1 MNPFVFKTS
10 ARPQFVRALVVVATC
25 ALLTSCRVDSVVT
38 LDVEPD
44 GSGTLAIVTT
54 ADAEV
59 VAKYPN
65 LASELS
71 FEDARAAGWSVS
83 DVATTPEGAMQVRV
97 AHNFVNPEE
106 ATDLLGQLSSEF
118 GPFKDLVLTRT
129 GKDTDSTWNL
139 VGKLQVNDG
148 LKAFADPQLLT
159 TIGASPF
166 QATLANS
173 GLDIGQAVGV
183 TFNLKLPGEIESTTG
198 ISKFGTVQWNAAFD
212 GSTQDLTTTT
222 QNTAVA
228 ATIARIF
235 SPLLRWILILW
246 IVGMAA
252 FSAFVALWRYR
263 PHRRTPTL

>member
-1 MNPFVFKTS
+1 MNPLVFKTS
-10 ARPQFVRALVVVATC
+10 ARHKLARALVVVATC
-25 ALLTSCRVDSVVT
+25 ALLTSCRFDSIVT

-71 FEDARAAGWSVS
+71 FDDAKAAGWSVS

-97 AHNFVNPEE
+97 AHHFVNPEE

-148 LKAFADPQLLT
+148 LKAFSDPQLLT
-159 TIGASPF
+159 TIGATPF
-166 QATLANS
+166 QATLTNS

-263 PHRRTPTL
+263 RHRRTPTL

>member
-1 MNPFVFKTS
+1 VNPLVFKTS

-97 AHNFVNPEE
+97 AHHFVNPEE

-198 ISKFGTVQWNAAFD
+198 IFKFGTVQWNAAFD

-263 PHRRTPTL
+263 RHRRTPTL

>member
-1 MNPFVFKTS
+1 MNPLVFKTS
-10 ARPQFVRALVVVATC
+10 ARHKLARALVVVATC

-71 FEDARAAGWSVS
+71 FDDAKAAGWSVS

-198 ISKFGTVQWNAAFD
+198 IFKFGTVQWNAAFD

-263 PHRRTPTL
+263 RHRRTPTL

>member
-1 MNPFVFKTS
+1 VNPLVFKTS

-97 AHNFVNPEE
+97 AHHFVNPEE

-198 ISKFGTVQWNAAFD
+198 IFKFGTVQWNAAFD

-235 SPLLRWILILW
+235 SPLLRWILISW

-263 PHRRTPTL
+263 RHRRTPTL

>member
-1 MNPFVFKTS
+1 MNPLVFKTS

-97 AHNFVNPEE
+97 AHHFVNPEE

-198 ISKFGTVQWNAAFD
+198 IFKFGTVQWNAAFD

-263 PHRRTPTL
+263 RHRRTPTL

>member
-1 MNPFVFKTS
+1 VNPLVFKTS
-10 ARPQFVRALVVVATC
+10 ARSRLVRALVAVATC

-38 LDVEPD
+38 LDVEPN

-65 LASELS
+65 LAAELS
-71 FEDARAAGWSVS
+71 FDDAKAAGWSVS
-83 DVATTPEGAMQVRV
+83 DVATTPEGA

-106 ATDLLGQLSSEF
+106 ATALLGQLSSEF
-118 GPFKDLVLTRT
+118 GPFKGLALTRS

-139 VGKLQVNDG
+139 VGQLQVNDG
-148 LKAFADPQLLT
+148 LNAFADPQLLT
-159 TIGASPF
+159 TIGATPF

-183 TFNLKLPGEIESTTG
+183 TFNLKLPGKVEATTG
-198 ISKFGTVQWNAAFD
+198 ISKFGTLQWNVAFD
-212 GSTQDLTTTT
+212 GSTQDLATTT

-235 SPLLRWILILW
+235 SPLLRWMLILW
-246 IVGMAA
+246 IVGMAG
-252 FSAFVALWRYR
+252 FSAFVAFWRYR
-263 PHRRTPTL
+263 RHRRTPTL

>member
-1 MNPFVFKTS
+1 MNPLVFKTS
-10 ARPQFVRALVVVATC
+10 ARHKLARALVVVATC

-71 FEDARAAGWSVS
+71 FEDAKAAGWSVS

-97 AHNFVNPEE
+97 AHHFVNPEE

-198 ISKFGTVQWNAAFD
+198 IFKFGTVQWNAAFD

-263 PHRRTPTL
+263 RHRRTPTL

>member
-1 MNPFVFKTS
+1 MNPLVFKTS

-71 FEDARAAGWSVS
+71 FEDAKAAGWSVS

-97 AHNFVNPEE
+97 AHHFVNPEE

-183 TFNLKLPGEIESTTG
+183 TFNLKLPGEIKSTTG

-263 PHRRTPTL
+263 RHRRTPTL

>member
-1 MNPFVFKTS
+1 M
-10 ARPQFVRALVVVATC
+10 RALVVVATC

-71 FEDARAAGWSVS
+71 FDDAKAAGWSVS

-97 AHNFVNPEE
+97 AHHFVNPEE

-198 ISKFGTVQWNAAFD
+198 IFKFGTVQWNAAFD

-263 PHRRTPTL
+263 RHRRTPTL

>member
-1 MNPFVFKTS
+1 MNPLVFKTS

-71 FEDARAAGWSVS
+71 FEDAKAAGWSVS
-83 DVATTPEGAMQVRV
+83 DVATTSEGAMQVRV
-97 AHNFVNPEE
+97 AHHFVNPEE

-198 ISKFGTVQWNAAFD
+198 IFKFGTVQWNAAFD

-263 PHRRTPTL
+263 RHRRTPTL

>member
-1 MNPFVFKTS
+1 MNPLVFKTS
-10 ARPQFVRALVVVATC
+10 ARHKFVRALVVVATC

-198 ISKFGTVQWNAAFD
+198 IFKFGTVQWNAAFD

-263 PHRRTPTL
+263 RHRRTPTL

>member
-1 MNPFVFKTS
+1 VNPLVFKTS

-71 FEDARAAGWSVS
+71 FDDAKAAGWSVS
-83 DVATTPEGAMQVRV
+83 DVATSPEGAMQVRV
-97 AHNFVNPEE
+97 AHHFVNPEE

-198 ISKFGTVQWNAAFD
+198 IFKFGTVQWNAAFD

-263 PHRRTPTL
+263 RHRRTPTL

>member
-1 MNPFVFKTS
+1 MNPLVCKTS
-10 ARPQFVRALVVVATC
+10 ARPKFVRALVAVATC
-25 ALLTSCRVDSVVT
+25 VLLTSCRVDSVVT
-38 LDVEPD
+38 LDVEPN

-71 FEDARAAGWSVS
+71 FEDAKAAGWSVS

-97 AHNFVNPEE
+97 AHNFANPEE
-106 ATDLLGQLSSEF
+106 ATALLAQLSSEF
-118 GPFKDLVLTRT
+118 GPFKGLALTRS

-139 VGKLQVNDG
+139 AGQLQVNDG
-148 LKAFADPQLLT
+148 LNAFADPQLLT
-159 TIGASPF
+159 TIGATPF

-183 TFNLKLPGEIESTTG
+183 TFNLKLPGKVEATTG
-198 ISKFGTVQWNAAFD
+198 ISKFGTLQWNVAFD
-212 GSTQDLTTTT
+212 GSTQDLATTT

-235 SPLLRWILILW
+235 SPLLRWMLILW
-246 IVGMAA
+246 IGGMAC
-252 FSAFVALWRYR
+252 FSAFVAFWRYR
-263 PHRRTPTL
+263 RHRRTPTL

>member
-1 MNPFVFKTS
+1 VNTLVFKKS
-10 ARPQFVRALVVVATC
+10 ARQKFIQVLVGIATC
-25 ALLTSCRVDSVVT
+25 AVLTGCRVDSVVT
-38 LDVEPD
+38 LDVEPN

-65 LASELS
+65 LAAELS
-71 FEDARAAGWSVS
+71 FEDAKAAGWTIS

-97 AHNFVNPEE
+97 AHHFVNPEE
-106 ATDLLGQLSSEF
+106 ATALLGQLSSEF
-118 GPFKDLVLTRT
+118 GPFKGLALTRN

-139 VGKLQVNDG
+139 VGQLQVNDG
-148 LKAFADPQLLT
+148 LNAFADPQLLD
-159 TIGASPF
+159 TIGATPF

-183 TFNLKLPGEIESTTG
+183 TFNLKLPGKVETTTG
-198 ISKFGTVQWNAAFD
+198 TSKFGTLQWIVAFD
-212 GSTQDLTTTT
+212 GSTQDLATTT

-235 SPLLRWILILW
+235 SPLLRWMLILW
-246 IVGMAA
+246 IVGMAG
-252 FSAFVALWRYR
+252 FSAFVAFWRFR
-263 PHRRTPTL
+263 RHRRTPTL

>member
-1 MNPFVFKTS
+1 MNPLVFKTS

-71 FEDARAAGWSVS
+71 FDDAKAAGWSVS

-97 AHNFVNPEE
+97 AHHFVNPEE

-198 ISKFGTVQWNAAFD
+198 IFKFGTVQWNAAFD

-263 PHRRTPTL
+263 RHRRTPTL

>member
-1 MNPFVFKTS
+1 MNPLVFKTS

-59 VAKYPN
+59 IAKYPN

-71 FEDARAAGWSVS
+71 FDDAKAAGWSVS

-97 AHNFVNPEE
+97 AHHFVNPEE

-198 ISKFGTVQWNAAFD
+198 IFKFGTVQWNAAFD

-252 FSAFVALWRYR
+252 FSAFVALWCYR
-263 PHRRTPTL
+263 RHRRTPTL

>member
-1 MNPFVFKTS
+1 MNPLVFKTS

-97 AHNFVNPEE
+97 AHHFVNPEE

-228 ATIARIF
+228 ATIARIL

-263 PHRRTPTL
+263 RHRRTPTL

>member
-1 MNPFVFKTS
+1 MNPLVFKTS
-10 ARPQFVRALVVVATC
+10 TRSRLVRVLVAVATC

-38 LDVEPD
+38 LDVDPN

-59 VAKYPN
+59 VAKHPN

-71 FEDARAAGWSVS
+71 FEDAKAAGWLVS

-106 ATDLLGQLSSEF
+106 ATALLGQLSSEF
-118 GPFKDLVLTRT
+118 GPFKGLTLTRT

-139 VGKLQVNDG
+139 VGQLQVNDG

-159 TIGASPF
+159 TIGAIPF
-166 QATLANS
+166 QSTLTNS

-183 TFNLKLPGEIESTTG
+183 TFKLKLPGKVESTTG
-198 ISKFGTVQWNAAFD
+198 ISKFGTLQWNAAFD
-212 GSTQDLTTTT
+212 GSTQDLATTT

-235 SPLLRWILILW
+235 SPVLRWMLILW
-246 IVGMAA
+246 IVGMAC
-252 FSAFVALWRYR
+252 FSAFVAFWRYR
-263 PHRRTPTL
+263 RHRRTPTL

>member
-1 MNPFVFKTS
+1 VNPLVFKTS

-71 FEDARAAGWSVS
+71 FEDAKAAGWSVS

-97 AHNFVNPEE
+97 AHHFVNPEE

-198 ISKFGTVQWNAAFD
+198 IFKFGTVQWNAAFD

-263 PHRRTPTL
+263 RHRRTPTL

>member
-1 MNPFVFKTS
+1 M
-10 ARPQFVRALVVVATC
+10 RALVVVATC

-97 AHNFVNPEE
+97 AHHFVNPEE

-198 ISKFGTVQWNAAFD
+198 IFKFGTVQWNAAFD

-263 PHRRTPTL
+263 RHRRTPTL

>member
-1 MNPFVFKTS
+1 M
-10 ARPQFVRALVVVATC
+10 RALVVVATC

-71 FEDARAAGWSVS
+71 FDDAKAAGWSVS

-97 AHNFVNPEE
+97 AHHFVNPEE

-198 ISKFGTVQWNAAFD
+198 IFKFGTVQWNAAFD

-235 SPLLRWILILW
+235 SPLLRWILISW

-263 PHRRTPTL
+263 RHRRTPTL

>member
-1 MNPFVFKTS
+1 M
-10 ARPQFVRALVVVATC
+10 RALVVVATC

-71 FEDARAAGWSVS
+71 FEDAKAAGWSVS

-97 AHNFVNPEE
+97 AHHFVNPEE

-166 QATLANS
+166 QAALANS

-198 ISKFGTVQWNAAFD
+198 ISKFGKVQWNAAFD

-263 PHRRTPTL
+263 RHRRTPTL

>member
-1 MNPFVFKTS
+1 MFKTS
-10 ARPQFVRALVVVATC
+10 ARSGIIRALVAVATC
-25 ALLTSCRVDSVVT
+25 VLLTSCRVDSVVT
-38 LDVEPD
+38 LDVDPN
-44 GSGTLAIVTT
+44 GNGTLAIVTT

-71 FEDARAAGWSVS
+71 FEDAKAAGWSVS

-97 AHNFVNPEE
+97 AHHFVNPEE

-198 ISKFGTVQWNAAFD
+198 IFKFGTVQWNAAFD

-263 PHRRTPTL
+263 RHRRTPTL

>member
-1 MNPFVFKTS
+1 VNSLVFKTS

-71 FEDARAAGWSVS
+71 FDDAKAAGWSVS

-198 ISKFGTVQWNAAFD
+198 IFKFGTVQWNAAFD

-235 SPLLRWILILW
+235 SPLLRWILISW
-246 IVGMAA
+246 IVGMAT
-252 FSAFVALWRYR
+252 FSAFVAFRR
-263 PHRRTPTL
+263 FRRHRRTPTL